1 MLGMAANTKLWT
13 LEEIFVCASYL
24 LHLLVFFLLNGRIR
38 YARNGSQYALTILQ

>member
-24 LHLLVFFLLNGRIR
+24 LHLLVFFFTEREDTVYYGW
-38 YARNGSQYALTILQ
+38 